1 MRHSFKTTDI
11 DQLYRFNVVA
21 DLGPV
26 GYEVEPAVCF
36 YICQWTNANNHA
48 NNNNNAT

>member
-1 MRHSFKTTDI
+1 MRHSIKTTDI

-26 GYEVEPAVCF
+26 GYEVEP
-36 YICQWTNANNHA
+36 QWI
-48 NNNNNAT
+48 